1 MEDFE
6 AELRTVRQ
14 ELQTVECQ
22 LEDLLQRQTDLLDR
36 ETQLEAII
44 TQANKTDSADNKW
57 ESNDF
62 PWSGKLKETLKS
74 VFKIGNLRP
83 MQLQTMN
90 VTMSGKDCI
99 LIMPTGGGKSLCFHL
114 PALLSKGVTL
124 VVSPLVSLMED
135 QVMSLQSYNVDATML
150 NAASDK
156 NTVKQVQEAMVDH
169 NASLKLL
176 YVTPEKLAKSKRFM
190 ARLEKM
196 YKAGR
201 FARLVIDEVHCCSQW
216 GHDFRPDYKFL
227 GIMKRQ
233 FPEVPILGLTATATS
248 TVLED
253 VKKILNIEHS
263 TLFRASFNRPNLFY
277 EVRAKSGVHK
287 EVMDDIQ
294 KLIDTKFSKQSGII
308 YTFSKKESGE
318 VTVDL
323 QSRGIKAGCYHADLS
338 AQERSRV
345 HRAWIANHVHVVV
358 ATVAFGMGIDKPDVR
373 FVIHHSLSK
382 SMENLYQESGRAG
395 RDEKRSH
402 CIIYYRLQDVFRQST
417 MVMTEQTGLT
427 NLYGI
432 VAYCVDAKKCRRSVI
447 ARYFG
452 EVWDSSQCN
461 RMCDHCDNQCEVEKK
476 DVTKLCSSVL
486 QILDKASAADS
497 KLTASKVL
505 DAWQGKGPP
514 INRVKETETGEDRSR
529 LEVILTHMLLKQYLR
544 EDFHFT
550 PYSTISYIIPGRKA
564 NLLCTGVDTVH
575 IELKGARKSMQSVP
589 SLNSKQSQNSSHSA
603 NSEQSQSE
611 GRSSKPEL
619 VFVNKE
625 KSAFTDMKFTSPN
638 GSQDRQDARG
648 SGEPQTNKP
657 SGCERQKSGM
667 KRSSSDKN
675 SLKLKKKR
683 VIVCDSDSDDLD
695 FGNSSS
701 SVEDKVKIV
710 KRSSK
715 GGDRVRKSD
724 STTTDLSQGAV
735 VIDSD
740 SDCGIVT

>member
-1 MEDFE
+1 MADKMAADDFE

-57 ESNDF
+57 ESN
-62 PWSGKLKETLKS
+62 GKLKETLKS

-253 VKKILNIEHS
+253 V
-263 TLFRASFNRPNLFY
+263 
-277 EVRAKSGVHK
+277 RAKSGVHK

-432 VAYCVDAKKCRRSVI
+432 VAYCVDAKK
-447 ARYFG
+447 YNLYLFDLG
-452 EVWDSSQCN
+452 
-461 RMCDHCDNQCEVEKK
+461 EVEKK

-514 INRVKETETGEDRSR
+514 INRV
-529 LEVILTHMLLKQYLR
+529 KQYLR